1 MRISDW
7 SSDVCSSDRG
17 TGWGYRRSP
26 QGSGGDFLSRNRRS
40 GAEGGAG
47 GSTLHRTRRIVAGLQ
62 FLCAADET
70 GGGGGDRDG
79 GWALCRR
86 SSNGAGPSQ
95 APRSAASA
103 RRAPCGGSN
112 SPHRSASTA
121 PEDGRLE
128 GRQCVQ
134 REDAEVGG

>member
-62 FLCAADET
+62 FLCAAAET
-70 GGGGGDRDG
+70 EIGRASCRGKSVSGGVE
-79 GWALCRR
+79 
-86 SSNGAGPSQ
+86 P
-95 APRSAASA
+95 
-103 RRAPCGGSN
+103 GGSRVLKN
-112 SPHRSASTA
+112 KKNKITSELT
-121 PEDGRLE
+121 
-128 GRQCVQ
+128 
-134 REDAEVGG
+134 